1 MKNMNN
7 IPPLR
12 QLGRLTAGK
21 GEKKPLTVTKV
32 NGSGKGNP
40 INTSLLT
47 NIKPSLHV
55 PQIHH
60 NLRNCMGRLA

>member
-47 NIKPSLHV
+47 NIKPSFRA
-55 PQIHH
+55 PQIQHKLIH
-60 NLRNCMGRLA
+60 CMGRFT